1 MKGKAKPIIAC
12 PDITRQKRRKERNIA
27 GLDF

>member
-12 PDITRQKRRKERNIA
+12 PDITGQKRRKEGNIA
-27 GLDF
+27 ERDV